1 MANHSS
7 PIRIAIAYNLLT
19 MSDGALRMIVLFH
32 YASLGYSAFS
42 LATVFAIYELCGIV
56 VNLVGGALAQRLG
69 ALATLRVGLLLQATV
84 LVIMAIPSTLPAV
97 WIIMLL
103 QGCAGIAKDLTKISA
118 KSAITALHNHDSTT
132 LFRAIAWLTGAKNT
146 LKGVGFFI
154 GGVLFV
160 SIGIRGA
167 LLGLAIAVIAGALGT
182 IGLHNRTLNAKNRAF
197 QSFFSTHRAV
207 NMLSGARVF
216 LFGARD
222 IWLAVAFPLFLAQA
236 PGWGFWQSGSIMA
249 AYTIGYGMIQAVTPR
264 LLAGRSAPDGRFT
277 ALLALIPL
285 IICVITGWYA
295 RSMDV
300 AVWVMLMAVSLFS
313 VSFALNSAVHS
324 FLIAAYAQRDA
335 ISLNIGAYYSA
346 NALGRLCG
354 TLLSGWCYSQWG
366 MSGVLLAAGI
376 AFVPAALLA
385 IPLPARAAYFT
396 ANEVHD

>member
-1 MANHSS
+1 MANHSQ

-42 LATVFAIYELCGIV
+42 LAAVFAVYELCGIV
-56 VNLVGGALAQRLG
+56 VNLIGGALAQRLG
-69 ALATLRVGLLLQATV
+69 AVVTLRIGLILQTTV
-84 LVIMAIPSTLPAV
+84 LITMAIPSALPAV

-118 KSAITALHNHDSTT
+118 KSAMTALHNHDSTT

-146 LKGVGFFI
+146 LKGIGFFI

-167 LLGLAIAVIAGALGT
+167 LLGLALAVFAGALGT
-182 IGLHNRTLNAKNRAF
+182 IGLHNDAVNAKKRTF

-207 NMLSGARVF
+207 NILSGARVF

-222 IWLAVAFPLFLAQA
+222 IWLAVALPLFLAQA
-236 PGWGFWQSGSIMA
+236 PGWGFWQSGSVMA
-249 AYTIGYGMIQAVTPR
+249 AYTIGYGIIQAATPR
-264 LLAGRSAPDGRFT
+264 ILAGRPAPDGRFT
-277 ALLALIPL
+277 ALLALAPL
-285 IICVITGWYA
+285 MICIVTGWYA
-295 RSMDV
+295 RGTNV
-300 AVWVMLMAVSLFS
+300 AVWLMLVAVSLFS
-313 VSFALNSAVHS
+313 ISFALNSAVHS

-366 MSGVLLAAGI
+366 ISGALLTAGI
-376 AFVPAALLA
+376 AFIPAAVLA
-385 IPLPARAAYFT
+385 IPLPAPAGYIT
-396 ANEVHD
+396 ADAESD

>member
-1 MANHSS
+1 MGNNTQ
-7 PIRIAIAYNLLT
+7 PMRIAIAYTLLT

-32 YASLGYSAFS
+32 YASLGYSAFA
-42 LATVFAIYELCGIV
+42 LAAVFAIYELCGIV

-69 ALATLRVGLLLQATV
+69 ALVTLRIGLLLQTTV
-84 LVIMAIPSTLPAV
+84 LVAMAAPSDLPAV
-97 WIIMLL
+97 WLIMLL

-118 KSAITALHNHDSTT
+118 KSAMTALHNHDSTT

-167 LLGLAIAVIAGALGT
+167 LLGLAIAVIAGTLGT
-182 IGLHNRTLNAKNRAF
+182 IGLRNEALKAKKRSF

-207 NMLSGARVF
+207 NILSGARVF

-222 IWLAVAFPLFLAQA
+222 IWLAVALPLFLAQA

-249 AYTIGYGMIQAVTPR
+249 AYTIGYGIIQAATPR
-264 LLAGRSAPDGRFT
+264 ILAGRPAPDGRFT
-277 ALLALIPL
+277 AVLACIPL
-285 IICVITGWYA
+285 LICVITGWYA
-295 RSMDV
+295 RITDI
-300 AVWVMLMAVSLFS
+300 AVWLMLIAVMLFS

-366 MSGVLLAAGI
+366 MSGVLLAAGM
-376 AFVPAALLA
+376 AFIPAALLA
-385 IPLPARAAYFT
+385 IPLPAPAAYFT
-396 ANEVHD
+396 AGADNE

>member
-1 MANHSS
+1 MANHSQ

-42 LATVFAIYELCGIV
+42 LAAVFAVYELCGIV
-56 VNLVGGALAQRLG
+56 VNLIGGALAQRLG
-69 ALATLRVGLLLQATV
+69 AIVTLRIGLILQTTV
-84 LVIMAIPSTLPAV
+84 LVTMAIPNALPAV

-118 KSAITALHNHDSTT
+118 KSAMTALHNHDSTT

-182 IGLHNRTLNAKNRAF
+182 IGLHNDAVKAKKRTF

-207 NMLSGARVF
+207 NILSGARVF

-222 IWLAVAFPLFLAQA
+222 IWLAVALPLFLAQA
-236 PGWGFWQSGSIMA
+236 PGWGFWQSGSVMA
-249 AYTIGYGMIQAVTPR
+249 AYTIGYGIIQAATPR
-264 LLAGRSAPDGRFT
+264 ILAGRPAPDGRFT
-277 ALLALIPL
+277 ALLALVPL
-285 IICVITGWYA
+285 MVCVVTGWYA
-295 RSMDV
+295 RGTDV
-300 AVWVMLMAVSLFS
+300 AVWLMLVAVSLFS

-366 MSGVLLAAGI
+366 ISGALLAAGV
-376 AFVPAALLA
+376 AFVPAAVLA
-385 IPLPARAAYFT
+385 IPLPAPAGYIT
-396 ANEVHD
+396 ADVESD